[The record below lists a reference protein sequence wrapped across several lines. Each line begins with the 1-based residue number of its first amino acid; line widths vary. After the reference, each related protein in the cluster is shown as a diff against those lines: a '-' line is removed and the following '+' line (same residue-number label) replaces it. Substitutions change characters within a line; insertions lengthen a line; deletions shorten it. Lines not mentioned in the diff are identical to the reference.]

1 MLIENRLRIKW
12 AGISSLR
19 TRMTGHMQSQTS
31 SLRFIPIIPSHLLA
45 HVQNNKYGS
54 CEISDSHG
62 GEYEDERLVGYIS
75 E

>member
-1 MLIENRLRIKW
+1 
-12 AGISSLR
+12 
-19 TRMTGHMQSQTS
+19 MTGHMQSQTS

-45 HVQNNKYGS
+45 HVQNNNYGS

-62 GEYEDERLVGYIS
+62 GEYEDERLVEYIS